1 MGSAIGQVL
10 TYAVGVAV
18 SPLAIVA
25 VVLMLSTPRGRVN
38 GPVFLAGWVVAL
50 ALVGAIVLLISSGA
64 SASSSGQ
71 PATWLCVVK
80 LLGGLALVVVAYR
93 HYQRRPRGDAQPK
106 LPSWMR
112 TIDRFDARRSASLG
126 FALAV
131 VNPKNLVLVL
141 GAAAAIAQTGAST
154 GAQAGALA
162 VFVIIAGLGPGI
174 PVGIYFAM
182 GARGKHILD
191 GLRAWMARENGVI
204 MAVIC
209 LLIGVK
215 LIGDAITGFTA

>member
-1 MGSAIGQVL
+1 
-10 TYAVGVAV
+10 
-18 SPLAIVA
+18 
-25 VVLMLSTPRGRVN
+25 
-38 GPVFLAGWVVAL
+38 
-50 ALVGAIVLLISSGA
+50 
-64 SASSSGQ
+64 
-71 PATWLCVVK
+71 
-80 LLGGLALVVVAYR
+80 
-93 HYQRRPRGDAQPK
+93 
-106 LPSWMR
+106 MR
-112 TIDRFDARRSASLG
+112 TIDRFDARRSAGLA

-131 VNPKNLVLVL
+131 VNPKNLVLVI

-162 VFVIIAGLGPGI
+162 VFVIIASLGPGI
-174 PVGIYFAM
+174 PVGIYFVM

-191 GLRAWMARENGVI
+191 GLRAWMARENAVI

>member
-10 TYAVGVAV
+10 TYAVAVAV

-38 GPVFLAGWVVAL
+38 GPAFVASWVVAL
-50 ALVGAIVLLISSGA
+50 ALVGTIVLLISSGA
-64 SASSSGQ
+64 SASSNGQ
-71 PATWLCVVK
+71 PATWLSVVK

-93 HYQRRPRGDAQPK
+93 QYQRRPRGDAPPK

-112 TIDRFDARRSASLG
+112 TIDRFDARRSAGLA

-131 VNPKNLVLVL
+131 VNPKNLVLVI

-174 PVGIYFAM
+174 PVGIYFVM

-191 GLRAWMARENGVI
+191 GLRAWMARENAVI

>member
-18 SPLAIVA
+18 SPLPIVA

-38 GPVFLAGWVVAL
+38 GPAFVASWAVAL
-50 ALVGAIVLLISSGA
+50 AVVGTIVLLISSGA
-64 SASSSGQ
+64 SASSNGQ
-71 PATWLCVVK
+71 PATWLSVIK

-93 HYQRRPRGDAQPK
+93 AYHRRPRGDAQPR

-112 TIDRFDARRSASLG
+112 TIDRFDARRSAGLA

-131 VNPKNLVLVL
+131 VNP
-141 GAAAAIAQTGAST
+141 IAQTGAST

-162 VFVIIAGLGPGI
+162 VFVIIASLGPGI
-174 PVGIYFAM
+174 PVGIYFVM

-191 GLRAWMARENGVI
+191 GLRAWMARENAVI

>member
-1 MGSAIGQVL
+1 MGTAIGQVL
-10 TYAVGVAV
+10 TYAVAVAV

-38 GPVFLAGWVVAL
+38 GPAFLASWVVSL

-64 SASSSGQ
+64 SASSDGQ
-71 PATWLCVVK
+71 PATWLSVVK

-93 HYQRRPRGDAQPK
+93 QYQRRPRGDAKPK
-106 LPSWMR
+106 LPSWLR
-112 TIDRFDARRSASLG
+112 TIDRFDARRSAGLAFG
-126 FALAV
+126 LAV
-131 VNPKNLVLVL
+131 INPKNIVLVI

-154 GAQAGALA
+154 GSQAAALA

-174 PVGIYFAM
+174 PVGIYFVM
-182 GARGKHILD
+182 GARAQHILD
-191 GLRAWMARENGVI
+191 GLRAWMARENAVI